1 MITDFLTAYTWALTF
16 WIWTVATLLALATIT
31 APIAALGL
39 GIYRLRNTRTAW
51 WLRTLPATHRTS
63 HHTNDHHTPLT

>member
-31 APIAALGL
+31 APITLLAYLCW
-39 GIYRLRNTRTAW
+39 RLRNTRPAW
-51 WLRTLPATHRTS
+51 WLRTLPARHHTHRTP
-63 HHTNDHHTPLT
+63 DHHKPLT